1 MDTIINKISDI
12 ESAAAAIMEDANVRK
27 KAFAE
32 EMDQKT
38 AAFDKE
44 LEAET
49 AAKLEALRS
58 RMEVEMQKKL
68 AEQKAGAEK
77 ILELMVKNYESHHES
92 YAREL
97 FQAMIKE

>member
-27 KAFAE
+27 KAFSE

-49 AAKLEALRS
+49 AAKLDALRS
-58 RMEVEMQKKL
+58 RMEVEMQEKL
-68 AEQKAGAEK
+68 AEQRASAEQ
-77 ILELMVKNYESHHES
+77 ILDLMVKNYESHHET